1 MLQAI
6 AEGLRYTAAHQ
17 GIGPI
22 LTLHAIIAVTARP
35 FAELLPGFA
44 DEVFNRGAGGLA
56 ALSSSVGVGAIIA
69 GLFLAQ
75 RAPEKGLAETA
86 MLAALMV
93 AGATLV
99 FAISPS
105 FWIALTAAAAGGFA
119 MVTAGVG
126 TQTLVQTSVDEA
138 VRGRVLSLFGLVFRS
153 GPAIGALLMG
163 LASELVGLRWPL
175 VIGALLGALAW
186 AIVWKRRKTISRA
199 LRPAA

>member
-1 MLQAI
+1 
-6 AEGLRYTAAHQ
+6 
-17 GIGPI
+17 
-22 LTLHAIIAVTARP
+22 
-35 FAELLPGFA
+35 
-44 DEVFNRGAGGLA
+44 
-56 ALSSSVGVGAIIA
+56 
-69 GLFLAQ
+69 
-75 RAPEKGLAETA
+75 
-86 MLAALMV
+86 
-93 AGATLV
+93 
-99 FAISPS
+99 
-105 FWIALTAAAAGGFA
+105 